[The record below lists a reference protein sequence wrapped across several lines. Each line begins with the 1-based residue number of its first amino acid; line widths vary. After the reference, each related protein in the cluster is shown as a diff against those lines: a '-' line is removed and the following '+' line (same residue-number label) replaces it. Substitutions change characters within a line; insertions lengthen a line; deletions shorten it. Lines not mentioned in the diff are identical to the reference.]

1 MSTPRGS
8 ANTAS
13 PDTPRA
19 TAFRH
24 WPDEEHLEA
33 DDLNFKPLSAEE
45 AQRWRQAHGAVS
57 PWRVVAVQAL
67 VGVAVAVAA
76 GALTLQAAAA
86 VSALYGALAVVLPA
100 GLMARGLGRV
110 KGGMNAGAYAVS
122 FMSWELVKMAG
133 SVALLVLAPRIL
145 VQVHWLAL
153 VAGVVACVKVY
164 WVALWW
170 RGRGA

>member
-1 MSTPRGS
+1 
-8 ANTAS
+8 
-13 PDTPRA
+13 
-19 TAFRH
+19 
-24 WPDEEHLEA
+24 
-33 DDLNFKPLSAEE
+33 
-45 AQRWRQAHGAVS
+45 
-57 PWRVVAVQAL
+57 
-67 VGVAVAVAA
+67 
-76 GALTLQAAAA
+76 
-86 VSALYGALAVVLPA
+86 
-100 GLMARGLGRV
+100 V